1 MAGERKA
8 IEQMRVSLREQ
19 PKGFELLLAQAVNAC
34 LEGDTR
40 RSRSAL
46 RLLVNATI
54 GFDALSML
62 VGRPV
67 KSLHR
72 MLSEDGNPTLENFA
86 AILAAIQHEA
96 RVRLEVSVR
105 SLRQ

>member
-1 MAGERKA
+1 MAGDRKA
-8 IEQMRVSLREQ
+8 VEEMRVSLREQ
-19 PKGFELLLAQAVNAC
+19 PKGFELLFAQAVNAC

-40 RSRSAL
+40 RAKSAL

-62 VGRPV
+62 VGRPA

-72 MLSEDGNPTLENFA
+72 MLAEDGNPTLENFA
-86 AILAAIQHEA
+86 AILAAIQNET

-105 SLRQ
+105 SLEQ

>member
-8 IEQMRVSLREQ
+8 IEQMRLSLREQ
-19 PKGFELLLAQAVNAC
+19 PRGFELLLAQAVNAC

-54 GFDALSML
+54 GFDALAML
-62 VGRPV
+62 VGRPA

-86 AILAAIQHEA
+86 AILAAIQHET
-96 RVRLEVSVR
+96 RVRLAVSVR
-105 SLRQ
+105 SLEQ

>member
-1 MAGERKA
+1 VAGDRKA
-8 IEQMRVSLREQ
+8 VEEMRVSLREQ
-19 PKGFELLLAQAVNAC
+19 PKGFELLFAQAVNAC

-40 RSRSAL
+40 RAKSAL

-62 VGRPV
+62 VGRPA

-72 MLSEDGNPTLENFA
+72 MLAEDGNPTLENFA
-86 AILAAIQHEA
+86 AILAAIQNET

-105 SLRQ
+105 SLEE

>member
-1 MAGERKA
+1 MAGDRKA
-8 IEQMRVSLREQ
+8 VEEMRVSLREQ
-19 PKGFELLLAQAVNAC
+19 PKGFELLFAQAVNAC

-40 RSRSAL
+40 RAKSAL

-54 GFDALSML
+54 GFDALAML
-62 VGRPV
+62 VGRPA

-72 MLSEDGNPTLENFA
+72 MLAEDGNPTLENFA
-86 AILAAIQHEA
+86 AILAAIQSET

-105 SLRQ
+105 SLEQ

>member
-19 PKGFELLLAQAVNAC
+19 PKGFELLLAQAVNSC

-40 RSRSAL
+40 RARSAL

-62 VGRPV
+62 VGRPA

-86 AILAAIQHEA
+86 AILAAIQHET
-96 RVRLEVSVR
+96 RVRLAVSVR
-105 SLRQ
+105 SLEQ